1 MDMHCKDKSG
11 RCMTISVNSCKMP
24 ILAEVCKRSCGL
36 CNGGQLQVL
45 PPFPFHLQGKPLH
58 TTLLCCDLNNVL
70 FGIANIYY
78 IALFYFHRMFGE
90 RQM

>member
-58 TTLLCCDLNNVL
+58 TTLLCCDFNIWNRKYVLYSIILLSQNVW
-70 FGIANIYY
+70 
-78 IALFYFHRMFGE
+78 
-90 RQM
+90 